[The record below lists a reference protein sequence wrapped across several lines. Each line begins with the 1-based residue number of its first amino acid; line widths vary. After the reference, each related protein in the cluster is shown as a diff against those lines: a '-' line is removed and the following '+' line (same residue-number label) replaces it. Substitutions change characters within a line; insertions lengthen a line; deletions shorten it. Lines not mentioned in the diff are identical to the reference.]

1 MGNRKDIFDLF
12 RDNEHK
18 LSHAPSPR
26 TWRRLERRLDSH
38 RSRHRHSFVRSLAI
52 VAAVVVLAVFTFMA
66 TIGFGEQRGRL
77 FALSG
82 HNSQLEQLTY
92 SDTDFDQATS
102 IQMAMIAQHAQEQR
116 RGTISEGTALQ
127 KLVPNG
133 QNKDKQA
140 ALLPQL
146 HWLEGKWQS
155 LATDG
160 QVAVLEDWSTA
171 GSNALIGTAKKAG
184 KVMETM
190 RLEEKNNRLSFIS
203 DFGTG
208 NEISY
213 TLVALNQ
220 REATFENKKA
230 GFPEQVVLRRES
242 PSRLTVIYQN
252 AGFENYDEERVQA
265 LQERHNLSSQRAV
278 RKMARLALQ

>member
-26 TWRRLERRLDSH
+26 SWRRLERRLDSH
-38 RSRHRHSFVRSLAI
+38 RNRHRHSFVRSFAI
-52 VAAVVVLAVFTFMA
+52 VAAVALLAVFTFLS
-66 TIGFGEQRGRL
+66 TIGFGEQRERL
-77 FALSG
+77 FALGGSSG
-82 HNSQLEQLTY
+82 QLEQLAY
-92 SDTDFDQATS
+92 SDADFDQTTS
-102 IQMAMIAQHAQEQR
+102 MQMVMIAQHAQEQR
-116 RGTISEGTALQ
+116 RSTISEGTALQ

-140 ALLPQL
+140 ALLPQFY
-146 HWLEGKWQS
+146 WLEGKWQS
-155 LATDG
+155 LSADG

-184 KVMETM
+184 KVIERMK
-190 RLEEKNNRLSFIS
+190 LEERNNRLSFVS

-208 NEISY
+208 NDISY

-220 REATFENKKA
+220 REATFENRNA

-252 AGFENYDEERVQA
+252 AGLDISNADRVAA
-265 LQERHNLSSQRAV
+265 LQQRHNLSSQRAV